1 MAKAKKLKQLSFTMA
16 NRAGLLSEVAA
27 AIAGARVNI
36 HTISA
41 YEQEKNARFMLIVD
55 SNSKVSKTLAK
66 LKIKAKEEDMVAVEM
81 PNKVGELHKVAKKI
95 TDAGINI
102 NYMYGTTGTGRVST
116 CVFKTSDNRRT
127 ISVINK

>member
-55 SNSKVSKTLAK
+55 STAKASKTLAK

-81 PNKVGELHKVAKKI
+81 PNKVGELQKVSKKI

-127 ISVINK
+127 ISLINK

>member
-1 MAKAKKLKQLSFTMA
+1 MAKAKKLKQLSFSMA
-16 NRAGLLSEVAA
+16 NRAGLLSEVTA
-27 AIAGARVNI
+27 AIAGAKVNI
-36 HTISA
+36 NAICA
-41 YEQEKNARFMLIVD
+41 YESEDKSYFMLTID
-55 SNSKVSKTLAK
+55 STAKAKKALAK

-81 PNKVGELHKVAKKI
+81 PNKVGELQKVSKKI

>member
-1 MAKAKKLKQLSFTMA
+1 MAKAKKVKQISFSIR
-16 NRAGLLSEVAA
+16 NRVGLLSEITSALA
-27 AIAGARVNI
+27 SAKVNI

-41 YEQEKNARFMLIVD
+41 YEQEKNARFILIVD
-55 SNSKVSKTLAK
+55 SNSKASKTLAK

-81 PNKVGELHKVAKKI
+81 PNKVGELQKVSKKI

>member
-1 MAKAKKLKQLSFTMA
+1 MAKAKKVKQHSFSIP
-16 NRAGLLSEVAA
+16 NKAGLLSEITA
-27 AIAGARVNI
+27 AIAGAKVNI
-36 HTISA
+36 NAICV
-41 YEQEKNARFMLIVD
+41 YEQEEQAHFILIVD
-55 SNSKVSKTLAK
+55 SNSKASKTLAK

-81 PNKVGELHKVAKKI
+81 PNKVGELQKVSKKI